1 MGLFKRKQKVS
12 GYNGGVIA
20 SGIEFVE
27 PTERDQ
33 AAEMAMTAL
42 KSIHEGVM
50 MMDGRGIIRYMN
62 PAGMTLTGFRPE
74 EVIGAEAWRIVLLAD
89 KNGQSISPE
98 ESPIQAALH
107 QNEIIQDRTLMLVSA
122 GDKRTP
128 IALVISPTEGMHGY
142 KIVTFR
148 DITRELAE
156 ENEQAEFVST
166 ASHEMRTPVASIE
179 GFLGLAMN
187 PQTATI
193 DDRARKYLTQAHES
207 SQHLGK
213 LFQDLLDT
221 TKLSDGRMKPKMRAT
236 DISTVVKQIADGYQ
250 HKCEEKGL
258 KYGFGAGG
266 KGQRVEQILYS
277 NVDVNFLSEIM
288 ANYIENAI
296 KYTKAGGSVWVNLL
310 GDGDRVLINVTDSG
324 IGISQDDLAHVF
336 QKFYRADNSDTRTIG
351 GTGLGLYIVKLRAVS
366 MGGKVWA
373 ESILGEGSTFYLSLP
388 RLTPDEYEKRRVAEQ
403 SQDMIESIAARTTNV
418 MAQPVVPNGQQMA
431 VPVMPAGM
439 VNAPTAPQVMAP
451 GVPGAPSVPI
461 APTAPPGQMRQN
473 PPIQNPNNNI

>member
-1 MGLFKRKQKVS
+1 MGIFKRKQKVS
-12 GYNGGVIA
+12 GYSGGVIA
-20 SGIEFVE
+20 SGVEFVE
-27 PTERDQ
+27 PSERDQ
-33 AAEMAMTAL
+33 ATEMAMIAL
-42 KSIHEGVM
+42 KSINEGVM
-50 MMDGRGIIRYMN
+50 MMDGRGLIRYMN
-62 PAGMTLTGFRPE
+62 PAGMTLTGFRPN
-74 EVIGAEAWRIVLLAD
+74 EVMGAEAWKIVQLAD
-89 KNGQSISPE
+89 KNSQLISPE
-98 ESPIQAALH
+98 ESPIRVALGK
-107 QNEIIQDRTLMLVSA
+107 NEIIQDRTLMLVSA

-128 IALVISPTEGMHGY
+128 VALTISPTEGAHGF

-179 GFLGLAMN
+179 GFLGLALN

-193 DDRARKYLTQAHES
+193 DDRARKYLAQAHES

-236 DISTVVKQIADGYQ
+236 DLSTVVKQIADGYAS
-250 HKCEEKGL
+250 KCEEKGL
-258 KYGFGAGG
+258 KYGFGASG

-277 NVDVNFLSEIM
+277 NVDVNFLSEIL

-296 KYTKAGGSVWVNLL
+296 KYTKAGGAVWVNLL
-310 GDGDRVLINVTDSG
+310 GDGDRVLINVTDTG

-351 GTGLGLYIVKLRAVS
+351 GTGLGLYIVKLRAEA

-373 ESILGEGSTFYLSLP
+373 ESMLGEGSTFYLSLP

-403 SQDMIESIAARTTNV
+403 SQDMIESIAAKTTNV
-418 MAQPVVPNGQQMA
+418 MTPTEIRTGQVAA
-431 VPVMPAGM
+431 VPMQPAQM
-439 VNAPTAPQVMAP
+439 V
-451 GVPGAPSVPI
+451 
-461 APTAPPGQMRQN
+461 PPGQMIAPGQAVPPGPMTPPGQMGQN
-473 PPIQNPNNNI
+473 LSTQNPNNNI